1 MREGGRNA
9 YVMWG
14 SEGIVNA
21 GCCGGRTSHCGSKQG
36 GASGYSA
43 FVWCGCVVHA
53 PITHRREL
61 AAALFG
67 ALRGAAHDDAR
78 GDACEDPA
86 EGADDA
92 GDASGE
98 ANHREDGAVTHA
110 CETVQSCT

>member
-1 MREGGRNA
+1 MNA
-9 YVMWG
+9 R
-14 SEGIVNA
+14 
-21 GCCGGRTSHCGSKQG
+21 CCGERTSHYGSKQG

-67 ALRGAAHDDAR
+67 ALRGAAYDDAR
-78 GDACEDPA
+78 GDACKDPA

-92 GDASGE
+92 VGASAE
-98 ANHREDGAVTHA
+98 ANHREDGAAGMGEGVTWGQFWA
-110 CETVQSCT
+110 I